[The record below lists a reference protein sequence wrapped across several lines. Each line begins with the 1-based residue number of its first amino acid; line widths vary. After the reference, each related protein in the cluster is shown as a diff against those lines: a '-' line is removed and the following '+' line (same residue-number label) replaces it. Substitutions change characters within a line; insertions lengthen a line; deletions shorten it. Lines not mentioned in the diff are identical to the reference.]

1 MHKLW
6 CRRGDTMAEPLTG
19 TPAVLSQ
26 WLIPE
31 GRCTNLTLLLP
42 TSQEL
47 EHILCL
53 DSLSSSLCPGLLIT
67 SKDALSEVR
76 GERGRGK
83 GTDTFYPGAQGS
95 VKQCQKSLEITAS
108 VNDKIFKPLS

>member
-1 MHKLW
+1 
-6 CRRGDTMAEPLTG
+6 MAEPLTG
-19 TPAVLSQ
+19 APAVLSQ

-31 GRCTNLTLLLP
+31 GRCTNLTLLLL

-76 GERGRGK
+76 GKRAGGRGQTHPIL
-83 GTDTFYPGAQGS
+83 GPRAVLNN
-95 VKQCQKSLEITAS
+95 VKNLLKLLPVLMIRSLS
-108 VNDKIFKPLS
+108 PYRKHSL

>member
-1 MHKLW
+1 
-6 CRRGDTMAEPLTG
+6 MAEPLTG

-31 GRCTNLTLLLP
+31 GRWTNLTLLLP

-47 EHILCL
+47 EYILCL

-67 SKDALSEVR
+67 SKDALSKVR

-83 GTDTFYPGAQGS
+83 GTHPVLGPRAVLNN
-95 VKQCQKSLEITAS
+95 VKNLLKLLPVLMIRSLS
-108 VNDKIFKPLS
+108 PYRKHSL